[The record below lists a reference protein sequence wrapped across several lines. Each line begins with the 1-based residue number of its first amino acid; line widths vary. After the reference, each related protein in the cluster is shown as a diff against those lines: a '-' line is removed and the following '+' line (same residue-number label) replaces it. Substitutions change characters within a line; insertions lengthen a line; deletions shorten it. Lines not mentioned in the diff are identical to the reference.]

1 MMGRTV
7 TVVAAVLVAAGC
19 SRRGGEHA
27 PAATLVADARDEIVA
42 TVDGRPIYASAVAVE
57 ARARGVDRR
66 TALSDL
72 VDAEVLAGEAARRGL
87 DQDLE
92 VRDDTK
98 GALVRRYLALG
109 FEPSVSP
116 ADVPELAVKRE
127 YQRNMP
133 YLNHNTYADVWHILV
148 EVPKSATPAQKEEA
162 RQRARALARRAR
174 GMTVDEFRQL
184 GKDEG
189 LRTEEI
195 VTARD
200 GWVERPFSEAAFA
213 QLKKPG
219 DVSTADVET
228 SYGFH
233 VLYLV
238 RWIPPVHVSL
248 AEATP
253 KIREDLFPELQ
264 KRMFARFVD
273 EAMAR
278 YKIELHPEHLPK

>member
-1 MMGRTV
+1 MGRL
-7 TVVAAVLVAAGC
+7 VVAALWLAGAGC
-19 SRRGGEHA
+19 SHGTRDHA
-27 PAATLVADARDEIVA
+27 PAASLVADAPDEVVA
-42 TVDGRPIYASAVAVE
+42 TVDGRPIYASAVAVQ
-57 ARARGVDRR
+57 ARARGVDRKA
-66 TALSDL
+66 ALSDL

-87 DQDLE
+87 AADLE
-92 VRDDTK
+92 VRDETK
-98 GALVRRYLALG
+98 GALVRRYFRLG

-116 ADVPELAVKRE
+116 GDVPELAVKRE
-127 YQRNMP
+127 YQRNLA
-133 YLNHNTYADVWHILV
+133 YLNHNTYVDVWHILV
-148 EVPKSATPAQKEEA
+148 PVPKGATPEDKEQA
-162 RQRARALARRAR
+162 RARARELARRAR
-174 GMTVDEFRQL
+174 GMALEQFQQL

-219 DVSTADVET
+219 DVSTSDVET

-238 RWIPPVHVSL
+238 RWIPAEHVTL

-253 KIREDLFPELQ
+253 RLRESLFPELE
-264 KRMFARFVD
+264 RRAFARWVD

>member
-1 MMGRTV
+1 MWRV
-7 TVVAAVLVAAGC
+7 AVVLALVAAGC
-19 SRRGGEHA
+19 SRGGGEHA
-27 PAATLVADARDEIVA
+27 PAASLVPDARDEVVA
-42 TVDGRPIYASAVAVE
+42 TVDGRPIYAAAVAE
-57 ARARGVDRR
+57 QARARGVDRR
-66 TALSDL
+66 TALADL

-87 DQDLE
+87 DHDLE

-98 GALVRRYLALG
+98 GALVRRYLQLG
-109 FEPSVSP
+109 FEPTVSP

-127 YQRNMP
+127 YQRNMA
-133 YLNHNTYADVWHILV
+133 YLNHNTYVDVWHILV
-148 EVPKSATPAQKEEA
+148 PVQKGATPAQKEEA
-162 RQRARALARRAR
+162 RQRARELARRAR
-174 GMTVDEFRQL
+174 GMTLDQFKQL
-184 GKDEG
+184 GADLG

-200 GWVERPFSEAAFA
+200 GWVERPFSEAAFV

-238 RWIPPVHVSL
+238 KWIPPEHVSL

-253 KIREDLFPELQ
+253 KLRESLFPELR
-264 KRMFARFVD
+264 KRLFARFVD

-278 YKIELHPEHLPK
+278 YKVELHAEHLPK

>member
-1 MMGRTV
+1 MRRFA
-7 TVVAAVLVAAGC
+7 VAALLVAGAGC
-19 SRRGGEHA
+19 SHGARDHT
-27 PAATLVADARDEIVA
+27 PAASLVPDARDEVVA
-42 TVDGRPIYASAVAVE
+42 TVDGRPIYAAAVAE
-57 ARARGVDRR
+57 QARARGVDRK

-87 DQDLE
+87 EQDLD
-92 VRDDTK
+92 VRDETK
-98 GALVRRYLALG
+98 GALVRRYLKLG
-109 FEPSVSP
+109 FEPTVHP
-116 ADVPELAVKRE
+116 EDVPELAVKRE
-127 YQRNMP
+127 YQRNLA

-148 EVPKSATPAQKEEA
+148 PVAKNATPEEKQA
-162 RQRARALARRAR
+162 ARARARELAKRAR
-174 GMTVDEFRQL
+174 GMTVDQFQAL
-184 GKDEG
+184 GKAEG

-200 GWVERPFSEAAFA
+200 GWVERPFSEAAFV
-213 QLKKPG
+213 QLKNPG

-238 RWIPPVHVSL
+238 RWIPAEHLSL
-248 AEATP
+248 AQATP
-253 KIREDLFPELQ
+253 KLRQSLFPELER
-264 KRMFARFVD
+264 RMFARFVD